1 MAIYALGDKTPEIA
15 ESAFIHP
22 QASII
27 GDVKIGVRVFVAP
40 MVSVRG
46 DRGPIEIGDET
57 NLQDGVVVHST
68 DTYKTVIGKRV
79 NIGHNASVHAE
90 FVGDDAAIGMG
101 AVLMVG
107 SKVSEGALIANS
119 ALLHPKTKTEPFK
132 VYAGVPAKS
141 DYQSQLSAAREL
153 FWKRDAAA
161 AVFAYTELVRK
172 YPDRPGGWGEL
183 GNLYISIG
191 SKENA
196 AEAYYQAIGLL
207 IQQGRPEEAR
217 KMLDVMRTLDPV
229 KADELK
235 QWLEQAGS

>member
-132 VYAGVPAKS
+132 VYAGVPAKFLR
-141 DYQSQLSAAREL
+141 DLTPDDPARIIIDKYVKSYIKNAETFPKAL
-153 FWKRDAAA
+153 KRID
-161 AVFAYTELVRK
+161 
-172 YPDRPGGWGEL
+172 
-183 GNLYISIG
+183 
-191 SKENA
+191 
-196 AEAYYQAIGLL
+196 
-207 IQQGRPEEAR
+207 
-217 KMLDVMRTLDPV
+217 
-229 KADELK
+229 
-235 QWLEQAGS
+235 